1 VGFGAEIFEKLNR
14 SENSNHKLDFDLDF
28 DVIYLTLTVEE
39 IANNRRIIRW
49 GKGKKGIFSKKKRSQ
64 APSKYGTFEAT
75 QKKDG
80 SITRAGIKQSILL
93 RWRRSRRLR
102 GGILAEFVS
111 NLEWLKLTFTPEKK
125 IHLYEEYTRIILGL
139 LCKQKTS
146 KS

>member
-1 VGFGAEIFEKLNR
+1 
-14 SENSNHKLDFDLDF
+14 
-28 DVIYLTLTVEE
+28 VILTVEE

-49 GKGKKGIFSKKKRSQ
+49 GKGKKDIFSKKKRSQ

-111 NLEWLKLTFTPEKK
+111 NLECLKLTFTPEKK
-125 IHLYEEYTRIILGL
+125 IHLYKDYCEIIVEL